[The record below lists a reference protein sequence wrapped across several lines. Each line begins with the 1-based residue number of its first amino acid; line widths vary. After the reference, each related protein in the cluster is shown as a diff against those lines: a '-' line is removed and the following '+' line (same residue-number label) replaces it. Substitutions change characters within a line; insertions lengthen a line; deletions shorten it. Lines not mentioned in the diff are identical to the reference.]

1 MPHHRLPHPALAAPF
16 VVDTVLKRDV
26 FGEISAGH
34 MADAPETIVTR
45 RRVAGAAPWV
55 RRFAWHLAG
64 REIRALQKLAPVDG
78 TPKLLGVDSNALY
91 RSWIEGTPLHVAR
104 PKGNTAYF
112 RDAKRLLRS
121 LHRAG
126 ITHNDLAKPQNWLMT
141 PDGKAALIDM
151 QLATVFPRRTRLF
164 RLLAREDLRHLLKHK
179 RSFCREALTPAERRM
194 LATKSLPAR
203 IWMASFKPVYNLVTR
218 GIFNWSDGEGTGDRM
233 DTDGKAIMARLAAD
247 PAITGFALVPY
258 PYPRQ
263 RGIGLYL
270 FAEPAPGTD
279 GSALERRLR
288 GAPRPRPDLV
298 QAVAALPRDASGTVR
313 EDLLRLVAIN
323 QVERIPAVARDE
335 AALAA
340 TLRIAED
347 RRNFTDR
354 RLKG

>member
-1 MPHHRLPHPALAAPF
+1 MPQHRPPLPVLAAPF

-26 FGEISAGH
+26 FGEIAAGH
-34 MADAPETIVTR
+34 LANAPNTPVTR
-45 RRVAGAAPWV
+45 RRVGSAARWV

-64 REIRALQKLAPVDG
+64 REIRALQTLGPVAG
-78 TPKLLGVDSNALY
+78 TPTLLGVDSEALY

-104 PKGNTAYF
+104 PIGNTAYF

-151 QLATVFPRRTRLF
+151 QLATFFPRRTRLF

-179 RSFCREALTPAERRM
+179 RSFCREALTASEKRM

-203 IWMASFKPVYNLVTR
+203 VWMAAFKPVYNMVTR
-218 GIFNWSDGEGTGDRM
+218 GIFNWSDGEGTRDRM
-233 DTDGKAIMARLAAD
+233 DTDGVAIKARVAAD
-247 PAITGFALVPY
+247 PAIAGFALVPY

-263 RGIGLYL
+263 RGVGLYL

-279 GSALERRLR
+279 APALEQRLR
-288 GAPRPRPDLV
+288 EAPRPRPDLV
-298 QAVAALPRDASGTVR
+298 QMVATLPRDAHGTIR

-323 QVERIPAVARDE
+323 QVERLAAVAGDDT
-335 AALAA
+335 ALAI
-340 TLRIAED
+340 TQRIAED

-354 RLKG
+354 RFKR

>member
-1 MPHHRLPHPALAAPF
+1 MPHSCSPLPVLPAPF

-34 MADAPETIVTR
+34 LADAPETIVTR

-64 REIRALQKLAPVDG
+64 REIRALQALGPVEG
-78 TPKLLGVDSNALY
+78 TPQLLGVDAEALY

-104 PKGNTAYF
+104 PKGDVAYF
-112 RDAKRLLRS
+112 RDAKRLLHS

-151 QLATVFPRRTRLF
+151 QLATFFPRRSRLF

-179 RSFCREALTPAERRM
+179 RSYCREALTPSEKRM

-203 IWMASFKPVYNLVTR
+203 IWMATFKPVYNMITR
-218 GIFNWSDGEGTGDRM
+218 GIFNWSDGEGTKDRM
-233 DTDGKAIMARLAAD
+233 DTEGAAIKARLAAD
-247 PAITGFALVPY
+247 PAVAGYALLPY

-263 RGIGLYL
+263 RGVGLYL
-270 FAEPAPGTD
+270 FAEPALGID
-279 GSALERRLR
+279 GKVLEQRLR
-288 GAPRPRPDLV
+288 EASRPRPDLV
-298 QAVAALPRDASGTVR
+298 QAVDALPCNADGTVR

-323 QVERIPAVARDE
+323 QVERIPAVAGDDH
-335 AALAA
+335 ALAI
-340 TLRIAED
+340 TQRIAED
-347 RRNFTDR
+347 RRNLTDR